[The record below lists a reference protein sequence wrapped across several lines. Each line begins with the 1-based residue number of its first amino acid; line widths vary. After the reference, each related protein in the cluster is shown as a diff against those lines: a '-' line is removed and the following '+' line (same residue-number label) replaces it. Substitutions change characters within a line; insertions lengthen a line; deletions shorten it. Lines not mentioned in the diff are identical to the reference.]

1 MVIYGYRIPVIFS
14 VFLWACLWEFVGNMG
29 WVFILPPI
37 IDVGELIRT
46 QSICPPVP
54 EGATPLGW
62 NTPVDVPVKGILC
75 GMLEVYPLGNF
86 HAALLLSLKAFA
98 WGMLYAIVGGVVIGF
113 LMGRNKIA
121 NEVLGMWVN
130 IFASAPLS
138 SLVPVI
144 LLLFGFGQTAM
155 ILIASLFSIWIITLD
170 TYAGVRHISP
180 SLIEMGRSFGASR
193 WQLYTKVLFLAAL
206 PEILAGIRMG
216 LIRAVKG
223 VVIGQ
228 MLIAVTG
235 MGLMLA
241 TYSRSFLFGEFWALA
256 VVLFAFALGLS
267 ALIGKLE
274 QRIEYYA
281 GSRE

>member
-1 MVIYGYRIPVIFS
+1 MVIYGYRIPVI
-14 VFLWACLWEFVGNMG
+14 VAVLLWALLWEFVGNMG
-29 WVFILPPI
+29 WVYILPPL

-46 QSICPPVP
+46 QSICPPLI
-54 EGATPLGW
+54 EGAAPTGW
-62 NTPVDVPVKGILC
+62 NTPVDEPVKGILC

-86 HAALLLSLKAFA
+86 HAALLLSLKAFCL
-98 WGMLYAIVGGVVIGF
+98 GMFYAIVGGVVIGF
-113 LMGRNKIA
+113 LMGRIELA
-121 NEVLGMWVN
+121 NQVLGMWVN

-144 LLLFGFGQTAM
+144 MLLSGFGQATM
-155 ILIASLFSIWIITLD
+155 IRIVVLFSIWIIALD

-180 SLIEMGRSFGASR
+180 SLIEMGKSFGATR
-193 WQLYTKVLFLAAL
+193 WQLYSKVLFWAAL

-235 MGLMLA
+235 LGLMLS
-241 TYSRSFLFGEFWALA
+241 TYSRSFLFGEFWAIA

-267 ALIGKLE
+267 ALVGKVE

-281 GSRE
+281 GSRD